1 MHVSPPI
8 GGYHVYCSNR
18 ARSTY
23 TSFHFMSRFTSLVAS
38 DSATAGGASDGLTLN
53 ALTVTGAA
61 LGAATVGGSL
71 FVAAT
76 VAPAQTVGL
85 SAAAALCAAAG
96 QRQAAGKSII
106 PGTGNASTATPAA
119 EPVAETAAA

>member
-1 MHVSPPI
+1 M
-8 GGYHVYCSNR
+8 
-18 ARSTY
+18 
-23 TSFHFMSRFTSLVAS
+23 
-38 DSATAGGASDGLTLN
+38 SDGLTLN

-85 SAAAALCAAAG
+85 AGAATMFALAG
-96 QRQAAGKSII
+96 QRKAEGKSIT
-106 PGTGNASTATPAA
+106 PDFGSMFQRKDAEAAPAA
-119 EPVAETAAA
+119 EPVAAA

>member
-1 MHVSPPI
+1 
-8 GGYHVYCSNR
+8 
-18 ARSTY
+18 
-23 TSFHFMSRFTSLVAS
+23 MSCFTSLVAS
-38 DSATAGGASDGLTLN
+38 DSPIAGGSSDGLTLN

-96 QRQAAGKSII
+96 QRQAAGKPII

-119 EPVAETAAA
+119 ETAAA

>member
-1 MHVSPPI
+1 
-8 GGYHVYCSNR
+8 
-18 ARSTY
+18 
-23 TSFHFMSRFTSLVAS
+23 MSRFTSINRS
-38 DSATAGGASDGLTLN
+38 TDGTGAMSDGLTLN

-85 SAAAALCAAAG
+85 AGAAALCAAAG
-96 QRQAAGKSII
+96 QRHER
-106 PGTGNASTATPAA
+106 GTTL
-119 EPVAETAAA
+119 

>member
-1 MHVSPPI
+1 
-8 GGYHVYCSNR
+8 
-18 ARSTY
+18 
-23 TSFHFMSRFTSLVAS
+23 MSRFTSTLAY
-38 DSATAGGASDGLTLN
+38 DAPAAGGASDGLTLN

-76 VAPAQTVGL
+76 VAPAQTIGL
-85 SAAAALCAAAG
+85 AGAAALCAAAG

-106 PGTGNASTATPAA
+106 PGVGSTDAVAPAA
-119 EPVAETAAA
+119 EPVAAAA